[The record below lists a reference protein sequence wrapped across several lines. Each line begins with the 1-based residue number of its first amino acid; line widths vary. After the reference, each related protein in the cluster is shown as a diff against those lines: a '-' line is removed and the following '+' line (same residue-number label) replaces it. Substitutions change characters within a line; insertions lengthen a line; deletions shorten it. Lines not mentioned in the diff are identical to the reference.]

1 MSNEQKWRAPVSIFE
16 HYFSKEYSKQR
27 AFFHEKMDLLELT
40 CFHYTMIRGKKYEM
54 HGMRI
59 YHPMLLNIIVY
70 LSNQ

>member
-1 MSNEQKWRAPVSIFE
+1 MK
-16 HYFSKEYSKQR
+16 
-27 AFFHEKMDLLELT
+27 KMDLLELT

>member
-1 MSNEQKWRAPVSIFE
+1 MESPCFLSIIFLKNIVNNEL
-16 HYFSKEYSKQR
+16 FSMK
-27 AFFHEKMDLLELT
+27 KMDLLELT